1 MCVTN
6 GRHLGVNRLP
16 IGGIC
21 ELRWGVDD
29 VGLSD
34 LGMASFIRSAS
45 PSAVVLTIT
54 LSLGRSMTRR
64 SRIAARGPARSSY
77 RPAEGCRSVRLRV
90 RPAERAGPARRH
102 WRRLSR
108 FEPAGLPWTTPFRT
122 PPGALRNP
130 RRTPVP
136 VRRCLFRAA
145 CNMGLEG
152 LVSKRQDRPYQGGRS
167 KDWVKVKNRKDPAME
182 RVKDAFS

>member
-1 MCVTN
+1 MSRFAGASMMLDFPT
-6 GRHLGVNRLP
+6 LA
-16 IGGIC
+16 
-21 ELRWGVDD
+21 
-29 VGLSD
+29 
-34 LGMASFIRSAS
+34 MASFIRSAS

-54 LSLGRSMTRR
+54 PSLGRSMTRR

-122 PPGALRNP
+122 PRGRGPQPPPHPRSGSATPLP
-130 RRTPVP
+130 RR
-136 VRRCLFRAA
+136 LQH
-145 CNMGLEG
+145 GLEG
-152 LVSKRQDRPYQGGRS
+152 QVSKRRDRPYQGGRS
-167 KDWVKVKNRKDPAME
+167 KDWVKVKNRKHPAME

>member
-1 MCVTN
+1 MRT
-6 GRHLGVNRLP
+6 RFWLSMRLNRLL

-21 ELRWGVDD
+21 EPFRWGVDD

-77 RPAEGCRSVRLRV
+77 RPAEGCRSVGLRV

-102 WRRLSR
+102 WRRLSP

-122 PPGALRNP
+122 PPGGLRNP
-130 RRTPVP
+130 RRTPFRFGNASSAP
-136 VRRCLFRAA
+136 PATWALRAWSRSAETALIGAAARRTGSR
-145 CNMGLEG
+145 
-152 LVSKRQDRPYQGGRS
+152 
-167 KDWVKVKNRKDPAME
+167 
-182 RVKDAFS
+182 

>member
-6 GRHLGVNRLP
+6 GRHLGVNRLL

-21 ELRWGVDD
+21 EPFRWGVDD

-90 RPAERAGPARRH
+90 RPPRWPGSAPLAPPEPLRTGGPS
-102 WRRLSR
+102 LDN
-108 FEPAGLPWTTPFRT
+108 PLPNASGRGPH
-122 PPGALRNP
+122 
-130 RRTPVP
+130 PVP
-136 VRRCLFRAA
+136 VRQCLFRTA
-145 CNMGLEG
+145 CNMRLEAQSRSAETALIG
-152 LVSKRQDRPYQGGRS
+152 AVDRRTGS
-167 KDWVKVKNRKDPAME
+167 KVKNRKHPAME